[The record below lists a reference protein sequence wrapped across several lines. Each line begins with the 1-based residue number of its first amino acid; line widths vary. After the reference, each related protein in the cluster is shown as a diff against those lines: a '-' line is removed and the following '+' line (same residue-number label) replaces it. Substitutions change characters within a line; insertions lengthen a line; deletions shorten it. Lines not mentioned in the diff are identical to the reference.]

1 MLRSS
6 RQRCRASAG
15 GEGESRRGFGAR
27 ARGVVSAASAMESEA
42 GAPFGPLVPL
52 WVPGSLAVG
61 PATGWTLVPAA
72 LAMARDG
79 VVAIPWAPWAEV
91 LEGLSSRV
99 DWILALF
106 TSGFR
111 APGLAEPAPRDLA
124 GSALAAFLVGRGP
137 SKSGG
142 GGGRAVAG
150 GNGIVVAATSWGMR
164 RLKRNSSGVVSS
176 AVRTWGLAGLR
187 RQELW
192 ANSRPWP
199 TKAAARASPKGAAAG
214 KPPRRVF
221 NAGKDSWGRGRVM
234 AIEVPGPVRCFP
246 DGRPVVARHPRGR
259 RRRESVAAP
268 GRWPGCL
275 GLGPA

>member
-1 MLRSS
+1 M
-6 RQRCRASAG
+6 
-15 GEGESRRGFGAR
+15 
-27 ARGVVSAASAMESEA
+27 
-42 GAPFGPLVPL
+42 PF
-52 WVPGSLAVG
+52 WAPGSLAVG
-61 PATGWTLVPAA
+61 PAKGWSLAPAA

-79 VVAIPWAPWAEV
+79 AVPNPWAPWEEV

-99 DWILALF
+99 GWILALF
-106 TSGFR
+106 TLGFR
-111 APGLAEPAPRDLA
+111 APGFAVTAARELV
-124 GSALAAFLVGRGP
+124 GSVWAAFLVGRGP

-150 GNGIVVAATSWGMR
+150 GSGIVVAASSWGMR

-246 DGRPVVARHPRGR
+246 DGLPVVAPHPRGR

-275 GLGPA
+275 GLGPV